1 VFNLIL
7 KNVAHKDNL
16 SAQSDTSLKD
26 IIDLMNMNRKG
37 VVVVLEGE
45 RPVGILTERDIVE
58 ILFNNVDLSNKVI
71 DYAEKTLV
79 SAKGSRT
86 VAYAINL
93 TLENNIRRVVVSD
106 DSDNFIG
113 VVTQQELLKYLE
125 EDFYRLTIKVKH
137 VLKNLNLLISVGPS
151 ETLHNVLKLM
161 VANKISSVAI
171 LRNRKPIG
179 IVTEKDVLQMAV
191 AQSDL
196 NETVEK
202 HMSSPVDT
210 ANLDSALV
218 DVVEVMNYKNIRRI
232 IITDE
237 NGEATGILTIRD
249 VVSNLEGDYSNFLER
264 KLRSAKEVLNL
275 LPEMLIEVTDTGEDQ
290 LIIWANDKVI
300 NRFGRGI
307 LGKKVTT
314 FLPPDNWNTIYST
327 LNKLNKIENIKLKK
341 DDLIYEIS
349 GINIRT
355 DSRMEVNR
363 FQLIMRDITEDVR
376 LSTVDPL
383 TNVYNKRFINE
394 FLMKEIE
401 RSRRSNKQ
409 FSIVICDL
417 DDFKQ
422 VNDNYGHLSG
432 DIVLKSFSGIIAST
446 IRNLDIVGRYGGD
459 EFMIILPEAS
469 SDTAYGIIDRIR
481 IKIENSEIQVVKK
494 YQVKITA
501 SFGISTYPDDGMS
514 SDDLLSSSDERLY
527 KAKRFGK
534 NKIAYS

>member
-355 DSRMEVNR
+355 DSRIEVNR

-514 SDDLLSSSDERLY
+514 SDDLLISSDERLY

-534 NKIAYS
+534 NKIACS